1 MAKRIVNKA
10 ERNAERY
17 DAKETGY
24 RLFEDSQNGKTFDR
38 LIPLIVYD
46 NQANAESR
54 NSVQ

>member
-38 LIPLIVYD
+38 LMPLIVYD